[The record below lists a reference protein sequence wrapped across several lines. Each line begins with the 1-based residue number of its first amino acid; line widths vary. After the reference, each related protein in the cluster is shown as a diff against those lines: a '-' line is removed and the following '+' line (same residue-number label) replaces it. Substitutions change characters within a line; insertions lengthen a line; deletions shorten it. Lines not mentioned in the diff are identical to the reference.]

1 MVLGLL
7 PLITCI
13 FAVKTVP
20 VTVTRIL
27 PQCLTPWTDFQ
38 LVGKFY
44 FDDRRMEWIK
54 FIFVEYSGAL
64 NCNESRPDRM
74 SAKTAVLA
82 LNFAASAFNSNQMPK
97 VLAVCIS
104 LNCIS
109 ICVNCE
115 KHSCW
120 FLFVHSLPATCSH
133 HSIQCVPFLGSDTNI
148 VQPDA
153 FIQTRTLALY
163 IL

>member
-1 MVLGLL
+1 MVHGPWSATTYHMHICSENSSSHSYTHFATVLNTVNWLSARGQILL
-7 PLITCI
+7 
-13 FAVKTVP
+13 
-20 VTVTRIL
+20 
-27 PQCLTPWTDFQ
+27 
-38 LVGKFY
+38 
-44 FDDRRMEWIK
+44 RRIK

-109 ICVNCE
+109 ICVNCG